1 MSNFTLMPWAPSQWT
16 DSLGNI
22 LEMGILYFY
31 EAGTL
36 IPKTTYKKADGSE
49 ANTNPVIL
57 DAAGRAR
64 VWLINNEAYDIIVHN
79 QNDDFEYSILGVIV
93 TTGTG
98 GGGTTLFQDS
108 PSVAWSTVT
117 VGGNVYNVATV
128 QPSAV
133 LDYKVKADGT
143 TGDEPGYL
151 VQKVTD
157 KLGNVFN
164 VDGSGIKRVIIPLQD
179 YLNKAGGGTV
189 TGATTINDLTV
200 VTFNMGPGAP
210 GMLVIGPDGAAT
222 RQPIPEESGKVR
234 VAAGDLLGYLG
245 VKIQPGTGIEF
256 NETTDGVNGKV
267 IHISSTTEGEG
278 APLHEVMTGDGA
290 GGILSSPDFTAV
302 GGAVQGQ
309 TFRANATGEAVTAPN
324 GSMVAQDI
332 AEVTL
337 GAWGGE
343 SAFFGKKGH
352 NPSSNDGTIS
362 GLLVGEYLAGLY
374 APSGGNASIGTGST
388 RLAVYD
394 EQAAIGVP
402 FSAPALHQTDAVVLV
417 GSSYSSTYHATIC
430 FFGTGTAF
438 VVPAGGSLNKT
449 IRLSN
454 SSAASISVTGTATA
468 FTLPP
473 GTSRDLVWTEDSIT
487 PTVSKWY

>member
-1 MSNFTLMPWAPSQWT
+1 MGATAPWFFEQFRAFNGSML
-16 DSLGNI
+16 SG
-22 LEMGILYFY
+22 GKLYFFV
-31 EAGTL
+31 AGSTV
-36 IPKTTYKKADGSE
+36 IPKKVYADYGLTTELTQPLVLDGSGTAPE
-49 ANTNPVIL
+49 YFMEPGLYKIVLRDSSTVP
-57 DAAGRAR
+57 AG
-64 VWLINNEAYDIIVHN
+64 VMTGNLIATRDNVG
-79 QNDDFEYSILGVIV
+79 GV
-93 TTGTG
+93 G
-98 GGGTTLFQDS
+98 GGGGGGEDS
-108 PSVAWSTVT
+108 YMVKVRADDAAPGFLDTKIGASATISWEIVDVGGGVLQIRPSVNLSAVRDWKVKSDNADPEPGFLDVKLVSGDGVTVT
-117 VGGNVYNVATV
+117 LNPATH
-128 QPSAV
+128 QIRFDYSGPIFEDDHKV
-133 LDYKVKADGT
+133 LVDAD
-143 TGDEPGYL
+143 DDIPGF
-151 VQKVTD
+151 
-157 KLGNVFN
+157 LGA
-164 VDGSGIKRVIIPLQD
+164 KW
-179 YLNKAGGGTV
+179 A
-189 TGATTINDLTV
+189 
-200 VTFNMGPGAP
+200 
-210 GMLVIGPDGAAT
+210 
-222 RQPIPEESGKVR
+222 
-234 VAAGDLLGYLG
+234 
-245 VKIQPGTGIEF
+245 PGTGIEF
-256 NETTDGVNGKV
+256 NVTNDGVNGKV

-309 TFRANATGEAVTAPN
+309 TFQANAAGEAVTAPN

-337 GAWGGE
+337 GAWGGD

-352 NPSSNDGTIS
+352 NPTSNDGTIS
-362 GLLVGEYLAGLY
+362 GLLAGEYLVGMY
-374 APSGGNASIGTGST
+374 APAGGNASLGTGST

-438 VVPAGGSLNKT
+438 VVPAGSSLNKT